1 MSYNIP
7 AGELRQDE
15 RKGIIIA
22 VGIVGLIAMFFVY
35 GWGANHGKAVGYQKG
50 VEAGKREIMEAIAK
64 QEPWEYLGVRYFV
77 GDERIYRKKHPEMFR
92 HVPPQLPRLR

>member
-1 MSYNIP
+1 MSDTVP
-7 AGELRQDE
+7 
-15 RKGIIIA
+15 
-22 VGIVGLIAMFFVY
+22 VGPTNETNLTFLAAATACVVLLFFAY
-35 GWGANHGKAVGYQKG
+35 GFGANAGKASGYQKG

-92 HVPPQLPRLR
+92 HVPPQVPRLR